1 MAKAL
6 KCLECKSEMQ
16 GRSDKKFC
24 SDYCRTAHHNKNNS
38 DSNNFMRNI
47 NNILRKN
54 RRILKE
60 LNPGGT
66 TKVSKTELLD
76 LGFKFSYYTNEY
88 VTKAGKIYKFCYEQ
102 GYLELDRGKYAI
114 VQRKEYVE

>member
-1 MAKAL
+1 MAKTT
-6 KCLECKSEMQ
+6 KCLECGISVY

-24 SDYCRTAHHNKNNS
+24 SDPCRTSYHNKNNM

-60 LNPGGT
+60 LNPSG
-66 TKVSKTELLD
+66 KKRVSKEALID
-76 LGFKFSYYTNEY
+76 RGFKFSYYTNEY
-88 VTKAGKIYKFCYEQ
+88 ITKAGKVYKFCYEQ
-102 GYLELDRGKYAI
+102 GYLALEKNKYAL
-114 VQRKEYVE
+114 VVREEYVK